1 MYQLQVLGFNL
12 FHDRPLISNLKH
24 QSQDHTQNHNK
35 DFDIY
40 FVFKHAQVFFPK
52 TVDSKH
58 TESLINITILVDYP
72 INDIIVYPIY
82 EYEILQI
89 SLMI

>member
-12 FHDRPLISNLKH
+12 FHDRPLISDLKH

-52 TVDSKH
+52 TVDSRH
-58 TESLINITILVDYP
+58 RESLVNITILVDYP
-72 INDIIVYPIY
+72 INDIIVYSIY